1 MAIWMSPTTT
11 TTRVSTAPH
20 VAGIAA
26 ANRYLEQ
33 DGAYVDAMEEVQV
46 AGNAPDAQLL
56 VMKVFGKN
64 GGAFDSDIMVAIED
78 AMILGADAVNLSLG
92 SSSAGTA
99 TIEDST
105 YRALMERVVESGMV
119 VVTSAGNDGYWSMYS
134 TGGYLYSDDVNY
146 DTVGSPVS
154 YASSWQWPLW
164 TTMASLVPAWLWT
177 AIPWATW
184 KVSWTT
190 TATPSVMLP
199 FPPWTLPRT
208 AVARP
213 TISSW

>member
-1 MAIWMSPTTT
+1 
-11 TTRVSTAPH
+11 
-20 VAGIAA
+20 
-26 ANRYLEQ
+26 
-33 DGAYVDAMEEVQV
+33 MEEVQV

-64 GGAFDSDIMVAIED
+64 GGAFDPDIMVAIED

-99 TIEDST
+99 AIEDST
-105 YRALMERVVESGMV
+105 YRALMERVWKAAWWLSPLLAMMATGPC
-119 VVTSAGNDGYWSMYS
+119 S

-146 DTVGSPVS
+146 DTVGSPVPMP
-154 YASSWQWPLW
+154 APWQWPLW

-184 KVSWTT
+184 KVSWTA

-199 FPPWTLPRT
+199 FPP
-208 AVARP
+208 
-213 TISSW
+213 

>member
-1 MAIWMSPTTT
+1 
-11 TTRVSTAPH
+11 
-20 VAGIAA
+20 
-26 ANRYLEQ
+26 
-33 DGAYVDAMEEVQV
+33 
-46 AGNAPDAQLL
+46 
-56 VMKVFGKN
+56 MKVFGKN

-146 DTVGSPVS
+146 DTVGSPGS
-154 YASSWQWPLW
+154 YASSLAVASVDNDGIIGP
-164 TTMASLVPAWLWT
+164 SLVVDGNSMGYMESLVDSYGYAFGNAAISTLDISPDGSGTPYDFVLVDGYGTRMTIPAS
-177 AIPWATW
+177 TW
-184 KVSWTT
+184 PEKSCCVLAVVITT
-190 TATPSVMLP
+190 IT
-199 FPPWTLPRT
+199 R
-208 AVARP
+208 RP
-213 TISSW
+213 TPPPSLARQH